1 MFLGQMETN
10 EARQT
15 QPAFQPKL
23 NDENSREER
32 QRVLERLDKFCKQV
46 THNRRVRIV
55 RMWHGCK
62 KAILPNLLSNGF
74 AALGTLDDGWYGKA
88 MYFTSSAKYATRYCG
103 ETDGCLIMC
112 YILLLNPFP
121 VVAADVPLTVS
132 PTSFRLY
139 GKGNHK
145 NYQYHYIPVSP
156 VGGSDTWDYR
166 PPTSG
171 TDDAMYDELA
181 VFQETNILPQ
191 IVIHFKDGEIIM
203 FNTNDNSKGKKCFPG
218 RRAAILS
225 MCVNDNNDLVATS
238 LLDDFV
244 RIYSL
249 NQQTLIKELNVIE
262 NLIYE
267 TSEYFVQE

>member
-225 MCVNDNNDLVATS
+225 MCVNDNNDLV
-238 LLDDFV
+238 V
-244 RIYSL
+244 M
-249 NQQTLIKELNVIE
+249 
-262 NLIYE
+262 
-267 TSEYFVQE
+267 